1 MGGKRNI
8 TRFPGDFMLQLTMEE
23 AERLRYQTGTLKTG
37 RGRHRCALNLP
48 RVIPLLV

>member
-37 RGRHRCALNLP
+37 RGRHRRALNLS